1 MKYLPKIFVKLE
13 QFDYSVIESNQ
24 NIALFD
30 FVINHQNQTI
40 QIGCSFAK

>member
-1 MKYLPKIFVKLE
+1 MKYLPKMFVIL
-13 QFDYSVIESNQ
+13 DYSVIESNQ

>member
-1 MKYLPKIFVKLE
+1 MKYLPKIFVKL
-13 QFDYSVIESNQ
+13 FDYSVIESNQ